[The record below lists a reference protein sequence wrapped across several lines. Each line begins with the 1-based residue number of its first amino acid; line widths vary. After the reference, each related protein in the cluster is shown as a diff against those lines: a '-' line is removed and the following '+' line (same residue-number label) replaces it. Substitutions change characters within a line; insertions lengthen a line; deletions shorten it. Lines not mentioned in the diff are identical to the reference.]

1 MRSPRREAGRLIN
14 RTVTIR
20 TITRSRHSRTGFTA
34 FLLHLS
40 TTTEL
45 LVINLVPQHDPQPN
59 PEFPCG
65 SDSGFS
71 QSLLHSFAPIEL
83 PQSRISAYR
92 MCRRLTPQKAQ
103 QRITLL
109 G

>member
-14 RTVTIR
+14 QTVTFR
-20 TITRSRHSRTGFTA
+20 TITPFWHSRTGSTTS
-34 FLLHLS
+34 LLHLS

-45 LVINLVPQHDPQPN
+45 LVIDLVPQHDPQPN

-71 QSLLHSFAPIEL
+71 QTLLH
-83 PQSRISAYR
+83 
-92 MCRRLTPQKAQ
+92 
-103 QRITLL
+103 
-109 G
+109 